1 MGDILIKILKQFKFA
16 YAKLRNC
23 INNTFE
29 IGKLPDCL
37 KMPNIT
43 LGHKNNEPTVKE
55 NYRRYFSI

>member
-1 MGDILIKILKQFKFA
+1 MGDIPIEILKQFKFA

-43 LGHKNNEPTVKE
+43 LGHKNNEPTVKKITDAT
-55 NYRRYFSI
+55 FSI